1 MKLWILSSSLLIL
14 IIIGLRFLLKGKI
27 SFRVQYVLWL
37 IVLLRLLIPFSVGRS
52 PVSVENVL
60 PASMPVLVQ
69 PQQKIEQE
77 YQPFSGEYTAA
88 PAGQTVQ
95 QTTSVSTGEF
105 TIVPSE
111 QTVPQTTSV
120 EVTVSRSIDFGKLL
134 RMIWMIGA

>member
-14 IIIGLRFLLKGKI
+14 IIIGLRFLLKGRI

-60 PASMPVLVQ
+60 PASRPVLVQ
-69 PQQKIEQE
+69 PQQRIEPD
-77 YQPFSGEYTAA
+77 YQP
-88 PAGQTVQ
+88 PAGEFTAVPSEQTVP

-111 QTVPQTTSV
+111 QTVPQTASV
-120 EVTVSRSIDFGKLL
+120 EMTVSQSIDY
-134 RMIWMIGA
+134 